1 MVLLRGGAMVES
13 ANPRTLWARTWA
25 RESRMTAL
33 GGAEPARTMATRR
46 RSPTLAWNRPCEHVL
61 CVVMRGSHGCVSST
75 LHLLVSRRTF
85 VAFALNEAGG
95 RR

>member
-1 MVLLRGGAMVES
+1 MVES
-13 ANPRTLWARTWA
+13 ANPKTLWAPTWA

-46 RSPTLAWNRPCEHVL
+46 RSPTLAWIRPFEYVL

-75 LHLLVSRRTF
+75 PAVHLLFSPRTF